1 MAGLLGKVA
10 RQFSPM
16 KSYLALGIGSMGI
29 ATVGILVKF
38 IGSNANFMTIMFYR
52 VFFGAIFLLA
62 TVPFM
67 DKKAF
72 KLTKKDLRD
81 YFFVGTLWTIGAI
94 TYVWAFQFAPVQNVV
109 LLHSIYPFF
118 VFILAGPLLGEHI
131 TRPKIISAAIGL
143 VGLAVLNPLYPGE
156 YAFGNL
162 MAIISAVL
170 WALIVVEMKKKNKG
184 HDIGNVMWQ
193 FVFAA
198 IIMLPTP
205 FFFGFGNWA
214 EAWPFFSAI
223 GLVATGAA
231 YIFYNYG
238 LQRIEAQEASIIMT
252 IINPVFSILLAFA
265 LLSETI
271 ELKTIA
277 GGAILVASG
286 IYLAVSK
293 NRGNRAT
300 GKL

>member
-1 MAGLLGKVA
+1 MANALRAVIAQLSA
-10 RQFSPM
+10 M

-38 IGSNANFMTIMFYR
+38 IGKDANFMTIMFYR

-72 KLTKKDLRD
+72 TLTKKDLRD

-118 VFILAGPLLGEHI
+118 VFILAGPLLGERI
-131 TRPKIISAAIGL
+131 TRTKVISAAIGL
-143 VGLAVLNPLYPGE
+143 VGLVILNPLYPGE

-198 IIMLPTP
+198 IVMLPTP
-205 FFFGFGNWA
+205 FFFGLGNWA
-214 EAWPFFSAI
+214 ASWPLFLAI
-223 GLVATGAA
+223 GAVSTGAA

-238 LQRIEAQEASIIMT
+238 LQRIEAQESSIIMT
-252 IINPVFSILLAFA
+252 IINPVFSILLAA
-265 LLSETI
+265 VLLSETVEI
-271 ELKTIA
+271 HYT
-277 GGAILVASG
+277 
-286 IYLAVSK
+286 
-293 NRGNRAT
+293 
-300 GKL
+300 

>member
-72 KLTKKDLRD
+72 TLTKKDLRD

-109 LLHSIYPFF
+109 LLHSVYPFF
-118 VFILAGPLLGEHI
+118 VFILAGPLLGERI
-131 TRPKIISAAIGL
+131 TRTKIVSA
-143 VGLAVLNPLYPGE
+143 
-156 YAFGNL
+156 
-162 MAIISAVL
+162 M
-170 WALIVVEMKKKNKG
+170 
-184 HDIGNVMWQ
+184 
-193 FVFAA
+193 
-198 IIMLPTP
+198 
-205 FFFGFGNWA
+205 
-214 EAWPFFSAI
+214 
-223 GLVATGAA
+223 
-231 YIFYNYG
+231 
-238 LQRIEAQEASIIMT
+238 
-252 IINPVFSILLAFA
+252 
-265 LLSETI
+265 
-271 ELKTIA
+271 
-277 GGAILVASG
+277 
-286 IYLAVSK
+286 
-293 NRGNRAT
+293 
-300 GKL
+300 